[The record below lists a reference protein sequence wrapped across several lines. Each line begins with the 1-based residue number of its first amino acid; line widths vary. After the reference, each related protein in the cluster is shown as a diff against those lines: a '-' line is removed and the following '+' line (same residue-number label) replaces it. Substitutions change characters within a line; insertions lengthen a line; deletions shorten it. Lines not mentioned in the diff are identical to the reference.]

1 MRSKLKKKTIMK
13 QLFRREVID
22 SDSGE
27 SVDDARKKRKRKRRE
42 EVRILKNGTKLLLFK
57 QEDTNSNNAVSTVG

>member
-1 MRSKLKKKTIMK
+1 MN

-42 EVRILKNGTKLLLFK
+42 EVRILKNGTKLFFI
-57 QEDTNSNNAVSTVG
+57 QTRTYE